1 MWSNHRRSH
10 CQSIF
15 GDLPWLFE
23 EVGKDGCTNHDESA
37 LKYYCSSIPEGESK
51 KFKMRDDYVFRWISA
66 RLPSIGAAAA
76 ENPPKWHVFHDSVNA
91 WHVHPIFNFWWGE
104 PDGLGR
110 YLYWYRA
117 HLRQRPVHG
126 GDRTR
131 RTYPRRPV
139 LVLIINRPE
148 KSLRHFIEIGLG
160 NKIFYSNEFYGFV
173 IRRRKNFDNMFYF
186 WENVLQIKSS
196 RFWGLQL
203 KYEPWSN
210 LIAF

>member
-1 MWSNHRRSH
+1 MMLNHRLPTDRRGQIPVRMWSNRRRSH

-15 GDLPWLFE
+15 WDLPWLFE

-37 LKYYCSSIPEGESK
+37 LKCYCSSIPEGESK
-51 KFKMRDDYVFRWISA
+51 KFKMGDDYVFRWIS
-66 RLPSIGAAAA
+66 
-76 ENPPKWHVFHDSVNA
+76 
-91 WHVHPIFNFWWGE
+91 WGE

-110 YLYWYRA
+110 YLYCYRA

-131 RTYPRRPV
+131 STYPRRPV

-186 WENVLQIKSS
+186 WKNVLQKKLS
-196 RFWGLQL
+196 RV
-203 KYEPWSN
+203 
-210 LIAF
+210 